1 MPQDNDPTKKFADA
15 TARYQKRLLDLWKS
29 VLKKVFTRIK
39 PMLSFVG
46 TLITKGAQLVGK
58 IGKGVFQTIQR
69 TYNIVLKAID
79 AIPSMIKR
87 VLRLGDKI
95 LALLR
100 KAADPMKIIKALK
113 SLFSRY
119 VSLLKEVFAKVVDFM
134 VQLDV
139 LGRALAVINGLKAM
153 LRLVFAWIVDVTRA
167 VDAIGKAKKILRTVV
182 KEMKK
187 EIKEATKL
195 RKEVMQL
202 KAA

>member
-1 MPQDNDPTKKFADA
+1 MAKDNDPTKKFADA

-29 VLKKVFTRIK
+29 VLKKVFSRIK
-39 PMLSFVG
+39 PMVSFVS
-46 TLITKGAQLVGK
+46 TLIKQGAQLVGK
-58 IGKGVFQTIQR
+58 IGKAVFQTIER
-69 TYNIVLKAID
+69 AYDVILRAID
-79 AIPSMIKR
+79 AIPTLIKR

-95 LALLR
+95 LTLLG
-100 KAADPMKIIKALK
+100 KAADPTKVFKALK

-119 VSLLKEVFAKVVDFM
+119 VSLLKEVFAKIVDFM

-153 LRLVFAWIVDVTRA
+153 LRLIFAWIVDVTRA
-167 VDAIGKAKKILRTVV
+167 VDAIGKAKKLLKTVI
-182 KEMKK
+182 KEMKA
-187 EIKEATKL
+187 EMKEATKL